1 MMRRIAGLLFVFFI
15 GAVAQ
20 AQEMSPEMRARF
32 IEDQDQYLNSLNL
45 NLDQRR
51 DYQTITIKYEKLN
64 MAARRAGLSSVAL
77 KSKLKN
83 IRKRKDVDMK
93 RILNKY
99 QFKLYLKRQKEID
112 HDYE

>member
-1 MMRRIAGLLFVFFI
+1 MQKFCLLLPAFMF
-15 GAVAQ
+15 AVLVQ
-20 AQEMSPEMRARF
+20 AQEMSPETRARF
-32 IEDQDQYLNSLNL
+32 IKDQDEYLLSLNL

-51 DYQTITIKYEKLN
+51 DYQTLTIKYEKQN
-64 MAARRAGLSSVAL
+64 MSVQRAGLSDGAL

-83 IRKRKDVDMK
+83 IRKAKDAEMK

-112 HDYE
+112 NNYE